1 MENSNQQ
8 NLELIAQTIKTA
20 QRRFYDDSPY
30 YILWGSAVFLASV
43 LQYFLILAQ
52 SEYNPIGWAV
62 LIPAALIIQFIYT
75 RNQKKK
81 IQIKTHVES
90 LLNTMWT
97 AFGITLMI
105 VLFFSNKLGLN
116 TYPVI
121 LCLYA
126 ISTFISGS
134 AFKIKAFVL
143 GSILCWIFAIVC
155 FFVDFQTQL
164 LLLSAG
170 VLVAFLIPGIVL
182 RANEKAEEN

>member
-1 MENSNQQ
+1 M
-8 NLELIAQTIKTA
+8 
-20 QRRFYDDSPY
+20 
-30 YILWGSAVFLASV
+30 

-62 LIPAALIIQFIYT
+62 LIPAALIIQFIII

-97 AFGITLMI
+97 AFGITFMI
-105 VLFFSNKLGLN
+105 VLFFSNKLRLN

-182 RANEKAEEN
+182 RANEKAVEN